1 MQEESEHLAEVK
13 NLSST
18 DKGEWLEV
26 KIKEAME
33 AEGFTVTITKVQR
46 WNKNKREMQIIG
58 ENGVDGITRIRINE
72 HQYNGII
79 QCKCYAATTRIST
92 DVIAQIDNNLDHWKM
107 ERSFGILVMLT
118 KGSLNQRAINAIKN
132 ARNPIIAITLH
143 EIMQGELKQK
153 ILEIKWENYPGKQ
166 LKRTRI
172 ELEEAEE
179 IKSIGEFRIEG
190 KKIKGLVFEENL
202 IQY

>member
-1 MQEESEHLAEVK
+1 M
-13 NLSST
+13 
-18 DKGEWLEV
+18 
-26 KIKEAME
+26 
-33 AEGFTVTITKVQR
+33 
-46 WNKNKREMQIIG
+46 
-58 ENGVDGITRIRINE
+58 
-72 HQYNGII
+72 
-79 QCKCYAATTRIST
+79 
-92 DVIAQIDNNLDHWKM
+92 IAQIDNNLDHWKM

-179 IKSIGEFRIEG
+179 IKSIREFRIEG